1 MTPRPHRRRSSKEN
15 RARRCDVLDPVD
27 PCSLAVLGLLRGA
40 HQQYIPPLMTGSRYG
55 FPSRHSGGTA
65 IGR

>member
-27 PCSLAVLGLLRGA
+27 PCALAVLGLLRGA
-40 HQQYIPPLMTGSRYG
+40 HQQ
-55 FPSRHSGGTA
+55 
-65 IGR
+65 